1 MTDPCSAAEIARRV
15 RARELCPVEVVE
27 ECLRRIEEEN
37 PALNAFVALRA
48 EQALA
53 EARALAGAIA
63 SGQDP
68 GPLAG
73 VPIGV
78 KDLED
83 VGGMVTSFGSP
94 LHRANVASADSVQV
108 ARLRAAG
115 AVVVGKTNTPEF
127 GYTVVTRNRLY
138 GVTRNPRDP
147 HRTPGGSSG
156 GSAAA
161 VAGGLVPLATGS
173 DTGGSIRL
181 PASYCGCFG
190 LKPSLGRIPLGRFPG
205 PRDLLCMTPM
215 TVSGPLSRTVEDAA
229 LWLDCAAG
237 EHPSD
242 PSSLPRP
249 GGSYAGQLEDLP
261 PRLRIAFSA
270 GPPTV
275 PLQADVRALAEAAAR
290 VFEGLGHE
298 VELWPWSLPDAAE
311 AWSALVDRDFYA
323 QVAADLEG
331 DRGQEVGRGLR
342 ALLER
347 VPPFSLPAQLEAQGA
362 VTEVNR
368 VLWGLFDRYDL
379 LLTPTTPNEAFAAE
393 GPPPTEIG
401 GRPASFLDF
410 LAFTYPFNFSGH
422 PAASVP
428 AGLTA
433 SGLPAGLQI
442 IGARHR
448 DHLVLQA
455 ARAFERVRPW
465 NGVGSPRGP

>member
-1 MTDPCSAAEIARRV
+1 VTDPGSASEIARRI
-15 RARELCPVEVVE
+15 RSRELCPVEVVAA
-27 ECLRRIEEEN
+27 CLRRIEEKN
-37 PALNAFVALRA
+37 PLLNAFVALRS
-48 EQALA
+48 ERALA

-63 SGQDP
+63 AGRDP

-94 LHRANVASADSVQV
+94 IHRDHVAPADSVQV

-127 GYTVVTRNRLY
+127 GYTVLTKNRLY

-147 HRTPGGSSG
+147 GRTPGGSSG

-173 DTGGSIRL
+173 DAGGSIRL
-181 PASYCGCFG
+181 PASYCGCLG
-190 LKPSLGRIPLGRFPG
+190 LKPSLGRIPQGSFPG
-205 PRDLLCMTPM
+205 PRDLLCMSPM
-215 TVSGPLSRTVEDAA
+215 AVPGPLSRTVEDAA
-229 LWLDCAAG
+229 LYLDCTAG

-242 PSSLPRP
+242 PTSLPRL
-249 GGSYAGQLEDLP
+249 GGSYAGHLDELP
-261 PRLRIAFSA
+261 QGLRIAFSP
-270 GPPTV
+270 GPAAA

-290 VFEGLGHE
+290 VFEDLGHE
-298 VELWPWSLPDAAE
+298 VELWPWGLPDAAE
-311 AWSALVDRDFYA
+311 DWSALVDRDFYA
-323 QVAADLEG
+323 QVAGDLEG
-331 DRGQEVGRGLR
+331 DRGREMGRGLR

-347 VPPFSLPAQLEAQGA
+347 VPPFPLADQLRAQRAR
-362 VTEVNR
+362 TEVNR
-368 VLWGLFDRYDL
+368 VLWKLFDRYDL

-393 GPPPTEIG
+393 GPPPGEIG

-410 LAFTYPFNFSGH
+410 LAFTYPFSVSGH

-442 IGARHR
+442 VGARHR
-448 DHLVLQA
+448 DDLVLQA
-455 ARAFERVRPW
+455 ARAFERARPW
-465 NGVGSPRGP
+465 YRGGAP